1 MISSSPTLDFT
12 PPPQTPFWRRVH
24 IRFNRNRERVSAYF
38 KTSRFMR
45 RRGLEVG
52 SWPGLPAGVAAGV
65 LGSELCG
72 HRPVVLGLVSAVGLS
87 AFDKSS
93 KHVLLS
99 GQIIHCCPPAAT
111 LA

>member
-12 PPPQTPFWRRVH
+12 PPPQTGGVYTSVLTGTERGCQH
-24 IRFNRNRERVSAYF
+24 ILKHRGV
-38 KTSRFMR
+38 MR

-72 HRPVVLGLVSAVGLS
+72 HRAVVLGLVSAVGLS